1 MPFPSPAD
9 IPEPGIE
16 PGSPELQADSVPLSH
31 HGSPT
36 QHTLQENHNSKR
48 HLDPVFIAGLCTT
61 AMIGKQPRCPSTDE
75 CVKKLWCI
83 YTMEYYSDIKKNNF
97 EAVVLRWMN
106 LQPVTQCKVKSEK
119 KKYCILMHK

>member
-1 MPFPSPAD
+1 MEILKKLGLKPPYDPE
-9 IPEPGIE
+9 IPLLGIY
-16 PGSPELQADSVPLSH
+16 PEETKIEIDTCIPL
-31 HGSPT
+31 
-36 QHTLQENHNSKR
+36 
-48 HLDPVFIAGLCTT
+48 FIAALFTIVGTW
-61 AMIGKQPRCPSTDE
+61 KQPRCPVTDE
-75 CVKKLWCI
+75 WIKKLWCI